1 MNPYRLKA
9 LEGLLDYLSG
19 LQGGDLKSLMDGSQK
34 PMEGDP
40 MEESMESPKDEM
52 LEDKMGMDG
61 KPKGIS
67 VEKVAIMGEKP
78 KLPGM
83 PEEMEPGKEMPEESG
98 PGATDDELEELYNK
112 FRK

>member
-40 MEESMESPKDEM
+40 IEESMESPKDEM
-52 LEDKMGMDG
+52 MEDKMGMDG
-61 KPKGIS
+61 KPKGIA
-67 VEKVAIMGEKP
+67 VEKVSLLGKP
-78 KLPGM
+78 EVPGM
-83 PEEMEPGKEMPEESG
+83 PDMNKEEG
-98 PGATDDELEELYNK
+98 PGATDDELDELYNK

>member
-52 LEDKMGMDG
+52 MEDKMGMD
-61 KPKGIS
+61 KPKGIAM
-67 VEKVAIMGEKP
+67 EKVSILGAKP
-78 KLPGM
+78 KMPGM
-83 PEEMEPGKEMPEESG
+83 PDEMESGPEMPQEKG